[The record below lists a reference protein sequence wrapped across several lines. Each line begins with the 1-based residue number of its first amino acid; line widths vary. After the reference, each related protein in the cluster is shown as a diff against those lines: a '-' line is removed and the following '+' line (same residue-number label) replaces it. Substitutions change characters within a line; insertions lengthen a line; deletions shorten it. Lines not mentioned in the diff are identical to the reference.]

1 VNMLLLHQAGA
12 FLLKI
17 VLFSSLRTGV
27 FRTKD
32 SLNCILVESRFSR
45 RWCVALQYFI
55 IPA

>member
-32 SLNCILVESRFSR
+32 SLNCSLFESRVSR

-55 IPA
+55 IPS